1 MANKGT
7 ENFDI
12 EDVKGKAE
20 EFLTENKN
28 VILGVTVGIIV
39 IVGGIL
45 AYINF
50 VSIPKELSSQE
61 ELWAAQHEFERDS
74 FALALEGNPD
84 SEFLYGL
91 SEVSS
96 EYSGTNGGMTAD
108 YLAGI
113 SYMKL
118 GEFDNAISHL
128 KHVDFDDEIIGPL
141 ASVLL
146 GDCYSQNGDYE
157 NAYDYYID
165 GADDADNELVT
176 PYALKKAAIV
186 KEELGDHSTSLEL
199 YKRIKNEYPNSQEAR
214 GVDKNINYCEN
225 MQ

>member
-20 EFLTENKN
+20 AFLTENKN
-28 VILGVTVGIIV
+28 MILGITVGLIV
-39 IVGGIL
+39 VVGGIL

-61 ELWAAQHEFERDS
+61 DLWAAQHEFERDS

-84 SEFLYGL
+84 SEFLFGL

-96 EYSGTNGGMTAD
+96 TYSGTNGGATAD

-118 GEFDNAISHL
+118 GDFDNAIEHL
-128 KHVDFDDEIIGPL
+128 EYVDFNDEMVGPL
-141 ASVLL
+141 AFVLL
-146 GDCYSQNGDYE
+146 GDCFSQKADYD
-157 NAYDYYID
+157 NAYDYYIK
-165 GADDADNELVT
+165 GANNADNELVT

-186 KEELGDHSTSLEL
+186 KEEMEDHATSLEL
-199 YKRIKNEYPNSQEAR
+199 YKRIQNEYPNSQEAR
-214 GVDKNINYCEN
+214 GIEKNISYCKN